1 MNTLL
6 PSAANGDAGK
16 PYSQGDSSECLWKVY
31 TCLLRRAEL
40 RHGQTWP
47 HPSYLWMR
55 YLCCSLPSG
64 LVLQLVQWCCP
75 SHRRYNRTAGL
86 LLLLGLRVGMAILRG
101 TQAFR
106 NALASSGHF
115 WRPMAEHGLHKTLYN
130 VFLPYNQPKP
140 GEQPLLHLGVH
151 PWRNSDPRLSFIWA
165 ILFNHPSWKSRA
177 G

>member
-1 MNTLL
+1 MGMQESHIPREIVVNAYERYTPACLGEQNWGMARL
-6 PSAANGDAGK
+6 GHIPATCGWGIYVAAFPQGWFCSWYSGAVPPTDATTGLQV
-16 PYSQGDSSECLWKVY
+16 S
-31 TCLLRRAEL
+31 
-40 RHGQTWP
+40 
-47 HPSYLWMR
+47 
-55 YLCCSLPSG
+55 CCCW
-64 LVLQLVQWCCP
+64 VW
-75 SHRRYNRTAGL
+75 
-86 LLLLGLRVGMAILRG
+86 VGMAILRG

-106 NALASSGHF
+106 NALASPGHF